1 MILLHIMQ
9 RHAVVVWGKAK
20 KHKLEVQRT
29 HSCAIPEGLLI
40 NGFIQD
46 EEAFAQWAKTMVS
59 ELGLKGK
66 SVTVIADST
75 AVIYRQ
81 IETPKLK
88 AKALEEAK
96 RRAAARMEQA
106 KADGEKL
113 LAEEEEKAVREAAAL
128 KSLAARSEEK
138 AVEAVLA
145 ALV

>member
-20 KHKLEVQRT
+20 KHALEVQRT

-40 NGFIQD
+40 NGFIQN

-66 SVTVIADST
+66 KVTVIADST

-88 AKALEEAK
+88 AKALK
-96 RRAAARMEQA
+96 
-106 KADGEKL
+106 
-113 LAEEEEKAVREAAAL
+113 
-128 KSLAARSEEK
+128 
-138 AVEAVLA
+138 
-145 ALV
+145 

>member
-1 MILLHIMQ
+1 MPL
-9 RHAVVVWGKAK
+9 WFGKSK

-66 SVTVIADST
+66 GVTVIADST

-88 AKALEEAK
+88 AKALEKESLFQFSPSDRQHYRKYRRLRHFAAGGKTAAK
-96 RRAAARMEQA
+96 
-106 KADGEKL
+106 
-113 LAEEEEKAVREAAAL
+113 V
-128 KSLAARSEEK
+128 
-138 AVEAVLA
+138 
-145 ALV
+145 